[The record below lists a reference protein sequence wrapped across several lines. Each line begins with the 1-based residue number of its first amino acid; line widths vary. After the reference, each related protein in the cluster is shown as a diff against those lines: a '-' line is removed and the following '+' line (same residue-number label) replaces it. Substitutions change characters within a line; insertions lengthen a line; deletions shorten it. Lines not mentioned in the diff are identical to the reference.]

1 MRPTQNTGG
10 TAGTPPHRP
19 DSPDNSPTRQTIL
32 RATKWFPWLVLLCG
46 CLVLSLNLGV
56 RQSLGLF
63 IPDMLTDTG
72 WTATTFGLAFAIQ
85 NLMWGISAP
94 IAGALADR
102 FGTTRT
108 LIAGAFIYALG
119 LYLMG
124 TSSSPGQL
132 HMTAGVLIGTGVG
145 ATSFPVVLAAISR
158 LFSPAKRS
166 FALGLASA
174 GGSVGQFIMAP
185 TSQALNSSMGY
196 VTTLTILAAISMLII
211 PAAFAMNGKAE
222 AGSPNATPDMGP
234 QGLIAAFHEA
244 RKHRG
249 FVLLNA
255 GFFVCGFH
263 IAVIATHLPTFTEL
277 CGLPRSVAA
286 EGLALIGLFNIIGTL
301 TAGWAGGK
309 WPKKYAL
316 SFVYGMRALVI
327 VIFIFSPKT
336 SETILLFSASMGAL
350 WLSTVPLTSGLIA
363 QVFGPRY
370 MATLFG
376 IVMLSHQIG
385 AFFGA
390 WMGGLVFDLTGS
402 FDGVWWASVALG
414 VFAALVHLPI
424 DDKELRKTAAA

>member
-1 MRPTQNTGG
+1 MSPTQS
-10 TAGTPPHRP
+10 PPH
-19 DSPDNSPTRQTIL
+19 SPTRMTL
-32 RATKWFPWLVLLCG
+32 MRAKKWFPWLVLLSG

-63 IPDMLTDTG
+63 IPDMLNNTG
-72 WTATTFGLAFAIQ
+72 WNAATFGLAFAIQ

-94 IAGALADR
+94 FAGAIADR

-108 LIAGAFIYALG
+108 LIGGALLYGLG
-119 LYLMG
+119 LYMMG
-124 TSSSPGQL
+124 TSHSPGEL
-132 HMTAGVLIGTGVG
+132 YLTAGFLIGTGVG
-145 ATSFPVVLAAISR
+145 ITSFPVVLAAISR
-158 LFSPAKRS
+158 AFSAEKRS

-174 GGSVGQFIMAP
+174 GGSVGQLVMAP
-185 TSQALNSSMGY
+185 TTQALNSSLGY
-196 VTTLTILAAISMLII
+196 VTALVILAGISMLII
-211 PAAFAMNGKAE
+211 PAAFAMTGKAE
-222 AGSPNATPDMGP
+222 GHNPSATPDLGP
-234 QGLIAAFHEA
+234 QGLAAAFHEA

-263 IAVIATHLPTFTEL
+263 IAVIATHMPTFTEL

-286 EGLALIGLFNIIGTL
+286 EGLALIGLFNIVGTL
-301 TAGWAGGK
+301 TAGWAGGR
-309 WPKKYAL
+309 WRKKFGL
-316 SFVYGMRALVI
+316 SFIYGMRALVI
-327 VIFIFSPKT
+327 VIFIFAPKT

-376 IVMLSHQIG
+376 VVMLSHQIG

-390 WMGGLVFDLTGS
+390 WMGGIVYDMTGNFDA
-402 FDGVWWASVALG
+402 VWWASVALG
-414 VFAALVHLPI
+414 VFAAVVHMPI
-424 DDKELRKTAAA
+424 DDRELRSTAKAT

>member
-1 MRPTQNTGG
+1 MRPTQNADRAPGS
-10 TAGTPPHRP
+10 P
-19 DSPDNSPTRQTIL
+19 DSPARMALL
-32 RATKWFPWLVLLCG
+32 RATRWFPWLVLLSG
-46 CLVLSLNLGV
+46 SLVLSLNLGV

-63 IPDMLTDTG
+63 IPDMLNDTG
-72 WTATTFGLAFAIQ
+72 WTAATFGLAFAIQ

-108 LIAGAFIYALG
+108 LIGGAALYGLG
-119 LYLMG
+119 LYTMG
-124 TSSSPGQL
+124 TSASAGEL
-132 HMTAGVLIGTGVG
+132 HLTAGFLIGTGVG

-158 LFSPAKRS
+158 VFSPERRS

-174 GGSVGQFIMAP
+174 GGSVGQFVMAP
-185 TSQALNSSMGY
+185 TAQALNGSLGY
-196 VTTLTILAAISMLII
+196 VATLAILAAIAMLIV
-211 PAAFAMNGKAE
+211 PAAFVMTGKAE

-249 FVLLNA
+249 FLLLNA

-263 IAVIATHLPTFTEL
+263 VAVIATHLPTFTEL

-286 EGLALIGLFNIIGTL
+286 EGLALIGLFNIVGTL

-309 WPKKYAL
+309 WRKKFGL
-316 SFVYGMRALVI
+316 SFIYGTRALVI
-327 VIFIFSPKT
+327 IIFIFAPKT
-336 SETILLFSASMGAL
+336 AETILIFSAAMGAL

-363 QVFGPRY
+363 EVFGPRY

-390 WMGGLVFDLTGS
+390 WMGGIVYDLTGN
-402 FDGVWWASVALG
+402 FDAVWYTSAALG
-414 VFAALVHLPI
+414 VFAALVHMPI
-424 DDKELRKTAAA
+424 DDRQLRSTAKA